1 MLDNL
6 NAMRGKRALITG
18 ASAGIGRAC
27 AISLAQCGMHL
38 VLTGRK
44 VVELEAVAQECRDK
58 GVNVVALAGD
68 LNDKPFVRLLAKT
81 AHDADVFVNN
91 AGILYYAPLLD
102 MPVEECEQMF
112 ATNVIAC
119 YDISREVAQHMVARG
134 GGQMIFV
141 TSGSARSVGM
151 HAVVYAA
158 TKHAVSAFAKGFRM
172 ELKSAN
178 VRVTELAPGMV
189 DTDMRKGITHPEVL
203 KALAARPFKPI
214 SAQDVADG
222 VVYAVSCKPSN
233 SPDLIELRPPR
244 A

>member
-1 MLDNL
+1 
-6 NAMRGKRALITG
+6 
-18 ASAGIGRAC
+18 
-27 AISLAQCGMHL
+27 
-38 VLTGRK
+38 
-44 VVELEAVAQECRDK
+44 
-58 GVNVVALAGD
+58 
-68 LNDKPFVRLLAKT
+68 
-81 AHDADVFVNN
+81 
-91 AGILYYAPLLD
+91 
-102 MPVEECEQMF
+102 
-112 ATNVIAC
+112 
-119 YDISREVAQHMVARG
+119 
-134 GGQMIFV
+134 MIFV

-158 TKHAVSAFAKGFRM
+158 TKHAVSAFAKGFRL

>member
-6 NAMRGKRALITG
+6 HAMRGKRALITG

-27 AISLAQCGMHL
+27 AISLAQCGMNL

-58 GVNVVALAGD
+58 GVNVVTLAGD
-68 LNDKPFVRLLAKT
+68 LNDKPFVRQLAKT

-141 TSGSARSVGM
+141 TSGSARNVGM

-158 TKHAVSAFAKGFRM
+158 TKHAVSAFAKGFRL

-178 VRVTELAPGMV
+178 VRVTEIAPGMV

>member
-27 AISLAQCGMHL
+27 AISLAQCGVHL

-44 VVELEAVAQECRDK
+44 VAELEAVAQECRDK
-58 GVNVVALAGD
+58 GVQVVALAGD
-68 LNDKPFVRLLAKT
+68 LNDKPFVRQLAQT

-91 AGILYYAPLLD
+91 AGILNYAPILD

-134 GGQMIFV
+134 GGQMIFI

-158 TKHAVSAFAKGFRM
+158 TKHAVSAFAKGFRV

-178 VRVTELAPGMV
+178 VRVTEIAPGMV

>member
-58 GVNVVALAGD
+58 GVNVETLAGD
-68 LNDKPFVRLLAKT
+68 LNDKPFVRQLAKT

-158 TKHAVSAFAKGFRM
+158 TKHAVSAFAKGFRL
-172 ELKSAN
+172 ELKGAN
-178 VRVTELAPGMV
+178 VRVTEIAPGMV
-189 DTDMRKGITHPEVL
+189 DTDMRKGITHPDVL

>member
-1 MLDNL
+1 V
-6 NAMRGKRALITG
+6 
-18 ASAGIGRAC
+18 
-27 AISLAQCGMHL
+27 Q
-38 VLTGRK
+38 
-44 VVELEAVAQECRDK
+44 
-58 GVNVVALAGD
+58 VVALAGD
-68 LNDKPFVRLLAKT
+68 LNDKPFVRQLAQT

-141 TSGSARSVGM
+141 TSGSARNVGM

-158 TKHAVSAFAKGFRM
+158 TKHAVSAFAKGFRL

-203 KALAARPFKPI
+203 KSLAARPFKPI

>member
-68 LNDKPFVRLLAKT
+68 LNDKPFVRQLAKT

-119 YDISREVAQHMVARG
+119 YDISREVAQQMVARG

>member
-1 MLDNL
+1 V
-6 NAMRGKRALITG
+6 
-18 ASAGIGRAC
+18 
-27 AISLAQCGMHL
+27 HL

-44 VVELEAVAQECRDK
+44 VAELEAVAQECRAK
-58 GVNVVALAGD
+58 GVQVVALAGD
-68 LNDKPFVRLLAKT
+68 LNNKPFVRQLAQT

-91 AGILYYAPLLD
+91 AGILNYAPILD

-134 GGQMIFV
+134 GGHMIFI

-158 TKHAVSAFAKGFRM
+158 TKHAVSAFAKGFRL

-178 VRVTELAPGMV
+178 VRVTELPQAWSIPTCARASPTPMCSRLWRRGPTNPFRHKTWPMAWS
-189 DTDMRKGITHPEVL
+189 MRCHAKRPT
-203 KALAARPFKPI
+203 ARI
-214 SAQDVADG
+214 
-222 VVYAVSCKPSN
+222 
-233 SPDLIELRPPR
+233 
-244 A
+244 

>member
-44 VVELEAVAQECRDK
+44 VVELEAVAHESRDK

-68 LNDKPFVRLLAKT
+68 LNYKPFVRLLAKT

-141 TSGSARSVGM
+141 TSGSARNVGM

-158 TKHAVSAFAKGFRM
+158 TKHAVSAFAKGFRL

>member
-91 AGILYYAPLLD
+91 AGILYYAPLWD

-158 TKHAVSAFAKGFRM
+158 TKHAVSAFAKGFRL

>member
-44 VVELEAVAQECRDK
+44 VVELEAVAQECRDQ

-68 LNDKPFVRLLAKT
+68 LNDTPFVRLLAKT

-141 TSGSARSVGM
+141 TSGSARNVGM

-158 TKHAVSAFAKGFRM
+158 TKHAVSAFAKGFRL

>member
-68 LNDKPFVRLLAKT
+68 LNDKPFVRQLAKT

-102 MPVEECEQMF
+102 MPVEECEHMF

-158 TKHAVSAFAKGFRM
+158 TKHAVSAFAKGFRL
-172 ELKSAN
+172 ELKSAT

>member
-6 NAMRGKRALITG
+6 NAMGGKRALITG

-158 TKHAVSAFAKGFRM
+158 TKHAVSAFAKGFRL

>member
-1 MLDNL
+1 MW
-6 NAMRGKRALITG
+6 ACMR
-18 ASAGIGRAC
+18 
-27 AISLAQCGMHL
+27 
-38 VLTGRK
+38 
-44 VVELEAVAQECRDK
+44 
-58 GVNVVALAGD
+58 
-68 LNDKPFVRLLAKT
+68 
-81 AHDADVFVNN
+81 
-91 AGILYYAPLLD
+91 
-102 MPVEECEQMF
+102 
-112 ATNVIAC
+112 
-119 YDISREVAQHMVARG
+119 
-134 GGQMIFV
+134 
-141 TSGSARSVGM
+141 
-151 HAVVYAA
+151 
-158 TKHAVSAFAKGFRM
+158 SAFAKGFRL

>member
-1 MLDNL
+1 
-6 NAMRGKRALITG
+6 
-18 ASAGIGRAC
+18 
-27 AISLAQCGMHL
+27 MHL

-44 VVELEAVAQECRDK
+44 LAELEAVAQECLAK
-58 GVNVVALAGD
+58 GVQVVALAGD
-68 LNDKPFVRLLAKT
+68 LNNKPFVRQLAQT

-91 AGILYYAPLLD
+91 AGILNYAPILD

-141 TSGSARSVGM
+141 TSGSARNVGM

-158 TKHAVSAFAKGFRM
+158 TKHAVSAFAKGFRL

-189 DTDMRKGITHPEVL
+189 DTDMTMKQTGDGTRP
-203 KALAARPFKPI
+203 AAWLAPVIASTVMLTAEDI
-214 SAQDVADG
+214 AVA
-222 VVYAVSCKPSN
+222 VIA
-233 SPDLIELRPPR
+233 LIEDDTAVGQAKIVGNVGRDYK
-244 A
+244 

>member
-44 VVELEAVAQECRDK
+44 VVELEAVTQECRDK
-58 GVNVVALAGD
+58 GVNVETLAGD
-68 LNDKPFVRLLAKT
+68 LNDKPFVRQLAKT

-158 TKHAVSAFAKGFRM
+158 TKHAVSAFAKGFRL
-172 ELKSAN
+172 ELKGAN
-178 VRVTELAPGMV
+178 VRVTEIAPGMV

>member
-1 MLDNL
+1 
-6 NAMRGKRALITG
+6 
-18 ASAGIGRAC
+18 
-27 AISLAQCGMHL
+27 
-38 VLTGRK
+38 
-44 VVELEAVAQECRDK
+44 
-58 GVNVVALAGD
+58 VVALAGD
-68 LNDKPFVRLLAKT
+68 LNDKPFVRQLAQT

-91 AGILYYAPLLD
+91 AGILNYAPILD

-119 YDISREVAQHMVARG
+119 YDISREVAQHMVASG

-158 TKHAVSAFAKGFRM
+158 TKHAVSAFAKGFRL

-189 DTDMRKGITHPEVL
+189 DTDMTMKQTGDGTRPAAWLAPVLASTVMLTPEDI
-203 KALAARPFKPI
+203 A
-214 SAQDVADG
+214 VA
-222 VVYAVSCKPSN
+222 VIA
-233 SPDLIELRPPR
+233 LIEDDTAAGQAKIVGNVGRDYK
-244 A
+244 

>member
-27 AISLAQCGMHL
+27 ATSLARCGVHL

-44 VVELEAVAQECRDK
+44 VAALEDVAQTCRTL
-58 GVNVVALAGD
+58 GVEVVALAGD
-68 LNDKPFVRLLAKT
+68 LNDKPFVRQLAQS
-81 AHDADVFVNN
+81 AQDVDVFVNN
-91 AGILYYAPLLD
+91 AGILNYAPVLD

-119 YDISREVAQHMVARG
+119 YDISREVALHMVARG
-134 GGQMIFV
+134 GGQMIFI
-141 TSGSARSVGM
+141 TSGSARNVGM
-151 HAVVYAA
+151 HAMVYAA
-158 TKHAVSAFAKGFRM
+158 TKHAVSAFAKGFRL

-178 VRVTELAPGMV
+178 IRVTELAPGMV
-189 DTDMRKGITHPEVL
+189 DTDMRKGITHPDVL

-214 SAQDVADG
+214 SPQDVADG
-222 VVYAVSCKPSN
+222 VVYAVSCKPGN

>member
-6 NAMRGKRALITG
+6 NAMRGTRALITG

-158 TKHAVSAFAKGFRM
+158 TKHAVSAFAKGFRL

>member
-27 AISLAQCGMHL
+27 AISLAQCGMNL

-58 GVNVVALAGD
+58 GVNVVTLAGD
-68 LNDKPFVRLLAKT
+68 LNDKPFVRQLAKT

-141 TSGSARSVGM
+141 TSGSARNVGM

-158 TKHAVSAFAKGFRM
+158 TKHAVSAFAKGFRL

-222 VVYAVSCKPSN
+222 VVYVGSCKPSN